1 MNATEFKQQVIS
13 LSDRLFPMV
22 SRLLGSR
29 INAEDAIQEIMIRLW
44 DKRRLLK
51 KHPNVPGFVFLTAR
65 NYCLD
70 QLKKV
75 KPEFDD
81 TAELHNAC
89 ETDTYGTDDM
99 EWKELNNL
107 IDHIVQTLPDQQQ
120 KIITMRDLDGLEF
133 HEIAVITNLKVEH
146 IRVLLSR
153 ARKQLALE
161 LKKIYSY
168 EGKH

>member
-1 MNATEFKQQVIS
+1 MNVAEFKQQVIS

-22 SRLLGSR
+22 SRMLGGR

-44 DKRRLLK
+44 DKRRQLK

-70 QLKKV
+70 QLKKA
-75 KPEFDD
+75 KPDFDD
-81 TAELHNAC
+81 TAGLHNAC
-89 ETDTYGTDDM
+89 DTDKYGTDDL
-99 EWKELNNL
+99 EWKELKIL
-107 IDHIVQTLPDQQQ
+107 IGRIVQSLPDQQQ

-133 HEIAVITNLKVEH
+133 QEIAVMTNLKVEH

-153 ARKQLALE
+153 ARKQVALE